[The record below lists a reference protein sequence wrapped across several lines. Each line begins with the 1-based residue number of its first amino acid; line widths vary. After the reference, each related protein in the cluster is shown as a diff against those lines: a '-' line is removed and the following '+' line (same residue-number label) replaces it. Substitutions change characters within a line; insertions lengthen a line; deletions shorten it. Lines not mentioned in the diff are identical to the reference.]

1 MAMAD
6 EDDNPQGEEFDEEA
20 VIDEAG
26 PEDLDEDALEE
37 DFEVLE
43 DDDSLLD
50 TDEAADEAADEDD
63 DEAEEAA
70 PRRRVTEDEDEDD
83 DLVAPDDVEADLD
96 TILKDR
102 LVTVEE
108 STDEDEEVE
117 VDDRA
122 GDGDRLQPKRP
133 DEQLCQRCFLLVRRN
148 APGCPVGDDACPLF
162 S

>member
-6 EDDNPQGEEFDEEA
+6 EDESPQGEEYEQEA
-20 VIDEAG
+20 GTDEAG
-26 PEDLDEDALEE
+26 PEDLDEDALDEE
-37 DFEVLE
+37 FEVLE
-43 DDDSLLD
+43 DDDSLID
-50 TDEAADEAADEDD
+50 ADEVADDAAEEDE
-63 DEAEEAA
+63 DEAEEAT
-70 PRRRVTEDEDEDD
+70 PRRRVNDDEDEDD

-108 STDEDEEVE
+108 SMDEDEEVE

-122 GDGDRLQPKRP
+122 GDGDRLQPKRA